1 MLASQGNKT
10 FISLFGAACDNI
22 LSDFSEYYYVVNL
35 YMICFY
41 PISFEKLSLYEDCL
55 GQQFL
60 FRNPNGRINPTENL
74 RKHIISKSLSIIILF
89 DA

>member
-10 FISLFGAACDNI
+10 FISLFGAACDKI

-41 PISFEKLSLYEDCL
+41 PISFEKLSSESEWTHK
-55 GQQFL
+55 
-60 FRNPNGRINPTENL
+60 PNGELKELKEAYNL
-74 RKHIISKSLSIIILF
+74 KITQHYYF
-89 DA
+89 V